1 MPHAAWLFG
10 LIWEMIPP
18 YMFIHACNIVNKVN
32 RIGRLIPYSGKIW
45 RGINF
50 GGLANLSKGRQ
61 IKNSPIFSS
70 CACVSVYIHYVCAL
84 T

>member
-1 MPHAAWLFG
+1 MATDYKIVVVPDTGGTRPCIKCPKCLG
-10 LIWEMIPP
+10 LQ
-18 YMFIHACNIVNKVN
+18 
-32 RIGRLIPYSGKIW
+32 LLPYSGKIW

-70 CACVSVYIHYVCAL
+70 CACVSVSVHFVRA
-84 T
+84 